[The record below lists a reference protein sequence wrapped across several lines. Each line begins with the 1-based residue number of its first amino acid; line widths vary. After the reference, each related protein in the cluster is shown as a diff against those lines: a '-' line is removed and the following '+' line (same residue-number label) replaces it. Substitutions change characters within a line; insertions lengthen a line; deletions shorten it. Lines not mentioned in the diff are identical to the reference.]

1 MKAVLM
7 AGGAGARLRPLTI
20 ERPKPLI
27 PVANKPIMGHVL
39 DVLKANHILDV
50 IITLQYRA
58 ELIQEHFRSGAAL
71 GMNLSYCV
79 EETPLGT
86 AGSVRQVSPAPTETF
101 IVASADALTDFEL
114 APIIE
119 AHHRCQALATLVL
132 TRVTNPLEYGVIVTD
147 EEGRVI
153 RFQEKPGWGDLISD
167 TVNTGIY
174 ILEPEILNW
183 VPRGEAADW
192 SRDVFP
198 RLLAAGQP
206 LFGYVAEGY
215 WCDIG
220 DVPEYFRACAD
231 LLSRQVHVPAI
242 GRWLGDEVCAGE
254 GVEISADARIFGPV
268 YLGDGAV
275 VKSGV
280 VINGPATIGPNTI
293 IDEGAQIDRSH
304 IWPGSYVGPGVELHE
319 AIIGQ
324 HCSLKARSV
333 FFEGVIIGDNN
344 VVGEKAVLHREVKV
358 WPGKEIE
365 PGAIVK
371 SSVIWSAK
379 GRRALFGPFGVTGVV
394 NIDLTPEMV
403 ARLGA
408 SFAATLRKGSWVT
421 INHGLHRSPH
431 MFKRA
436 LVAGLASAGV
446 NVWDLQGVPI
456 PVARYYT
463 HISGCAAGVDV
474 RLSPHDSQVVDIRFI
489 GKDGLNLSRTDERT
503 VEWIHFR
510 EDFRRADTEEVG
522 IIEDATNVVEC
533 YCEDFLQK
541 VEAKVIQQ
549 RSFQVVVDYS
559 HSPATSV
566 LLPIFTRL
574 NVKVVPLNAQLDD
587 SKVSVRWDERQRWL
601 HQLSKIVSVL
611 ETDLGVQLD
620 AKGEQLLIVTERGAL
635 VPNDIAALM
644 MAELA
649 LRANQM
655 KARPVVQ
662 PRIAVPVNQTV
673 RFEEVA
679 RAYGAEIIWTK
690 VNQYELMQAAAGAR
704 VILAADGKGHFIF
717 PEFQPVVDGLMALAR
732 LLEFMALLDTSI
744 SEAVAG
750 LPSFY
755 VAHSYVSCGWERKGQ
770 IMRLVN
776 DRFKDSHRQ
785 ALDGLKVFF
794 EDGRWVLIRPDPY
807 QPGFQISAEA
817 GSLPQAEQMVRE
829 YRELIRSLED

>member
-27 PVANKPIMGHVL
+27 PVVNKPIMGHVL
-39 DVLKANHILDV
+39 DVLKQNHIQDV
-50 IITLQYRA
+50 VVTLQYQA
-58 ELIQEHFRSGAAL
+58 DLVQNHFRSGEAL
-71 GMNLSYCV
+71 GMNLSYCI

-86 AGSVRQVSPAPTETF
+86 AGSVRHVAPAPTETF
-101 IVASADALTDFEL
+101 LVASADALTDFEL
-114 APIIE
+114 EPIFE
-119 AHHRCQALATLVL
+119 AHRRRQALATLVL
-132 TRVTNPLEYGVIVTD
+132 TKVTNPLEYGVIVTD
-147 EEGRVI
+147 EEGRIV

-183 VPRGEAADW
+183 VPQGEASDW
-192 SRDVFP
+192 SRDIFP
-198 RLLAAGQP
+198 QLLAAKQP
-206 LFGYVAEGY
+206 IFGYVAEGY

-231 LLSRQVHVPAI
+231 LLNRQVHVPAI
-242 GRWLGDEVCAGE
+242 GHWLGNEVCTGE
-254 GVEISADARIFGPV
+254 EVEIGADVHFFGPV
-268 YLGDGAV
+268 YLGDRV
-275 VKSGV
+275 VIKGGV
-280 VINGPATIGPNTI
+280 VVNGPATIGSNTV
-293 IDEGAQIDRSH
+293 IDEGAHIDRSH
-304 IWPGSYVGPGVELHE
+304 IWSGSYVGPGVELHE

-324 HCSLKARSV
+324 RCSLKAKSI

-394 NIDLTPEMV
+394 NIDLTPELV

-408 SFAATLRKGSWVT
+408 SFGATFRNGSWVT
-421 INHGLHRSPH
+421 VNHGLHRSPR

-436 LVAGLASAGV
+436 LMAGLASAGV

-489 GKDGLNLSRTDERT
+489 GKDGLNLSRNDERT

-510 EDFRRADTEEVG
+510 EDFRRAGTEEVG
-522 IIEDATNVVEC
+522 TIEEATNVVER
-533 YCEDFLQK
+533 YCEDFLQN
-541 VEAKVIQQ
+541 VEARVIQ
-549 RSFQVVVDYS
+549 RRGFNLVVDYS

-566 LLPIFTRL
+566 LLPIFARL

-587 SKVSVRWDERQRWL
+587 SKVSVRWEERQRWL
-601 HQLSKIVSVL
+601 HQLSKIVNVL
-611 ETDLGVQLD
+611 ETDFGVQLD

-644 MAELA
+644 MVELA
-649 LRANQM
+649 LRANKV
-655 KARPVVQ
+655 KAQPVSR
-662 PRIAVPVNQTV
+662 PRIAVPVNQTD
-673 RFEEVA
+673 RFEELTLVH
-679 RAYGAEIIWTK
+679 GAEVIRTK
-690 VNQYELMQAAAGAR
+690 VNQYDLMQAAAAPR

-717 PEFQPVVDGLMALAR
+717 PQFQPVVDGLMALAG

-744 SEAVAG
+744 SSAVAA
-750 LPSFY
+750 LPPFH
-755 VAHSYVSCGWERKGQ
+755 VAHGYVSCGWEKKGQ

-776 DRFKDSHRQ
+776 ERFKDSHRQ
-785 ALDGLKVFF
+785 GLDGLKVFF
-794 EDGRWVLIRPDPY
+794 ENRRWVLVRPDPY

-829 YRELIRSLED
+829 YRELIRSLEE